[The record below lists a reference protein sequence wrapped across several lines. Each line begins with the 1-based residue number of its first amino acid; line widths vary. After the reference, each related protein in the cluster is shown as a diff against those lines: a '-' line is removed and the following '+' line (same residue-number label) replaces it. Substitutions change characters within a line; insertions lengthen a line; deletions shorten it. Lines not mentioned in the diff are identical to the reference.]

1 MFDSLKSKKV
11 KIVEKYVICLCI
23 SLAVIIAGV
32 VMAIVKGTNYGIDF
46 TGGIKISVD
55 AYTDVDNFDSADF
68 DKTITEWLTS
78 KTVTESGVSVN
89 KPQYKISGKPA
100 INGSNYVYTLEI
112 SYTKADGTAVD
123 NMLTARS
130 DDGKETLV
138 EVEKNYIRD
147 HLNTYLNEYY
157 QNKYGSDITK
167 KDIVSPNSVG
177 NESMKYNLRAAIIA
191 IAVAIVVILI
201 YIAIRFTLISGVA
214 AVLALIHD
222 VAIMFALTTIFQIPV
237 NSTFIAAI
245 ITIVGYS
252 INATIVVFDKVR
264 ELERR
269 PSYVEVT
276 DKEIANEAIISTL
289 GRSVLTTLT
298 TLVMIGAL
306 AIFGTQSIREFALPI
321 IFGLLAGAYSSVLL
335 SAPSWVYLRK
345 LFKQA
350 DKRPKA
356 KVKAIKTVKPTE
368 EVKVETET
376 ENA

>member
-1 MFDSLKSKKV
+1 MFDSLKRKKV
-11 KIVEKYVICLCI
+11 KIVEKYVICLCL
-23 SLAVIIAGV
+23 SLAIIIAGA

-55 AYTDVDNFDSADF
+55 AYTDVDNFDGADF

-78 KTVTESGVSVN
+78 KTVTENGASVN

-112 SYTKADGTAVD
+112 SYTKADGTVVD
-123 NMLTARS
+123 NMLTTKA
-130 DDGKETLV
+130 DDGKDLV
-138 EVEKNYIRD
+138 EVENSYIRE

-157 QNKYGSDITK
+157 QSKYGSDITK
-167 KDIVSPNSVG
+167 KDIVNPNFVG
-177 NESMKYNLRAAIIA
+177 NESMKYILRSAIIA

-214 AVLALIHD
+214 AILALVHD
-222 VAIMFALTTIFQIPV
+222 VAVMFALTTIFQIPV
-237 NSTFIAAI
+237 NTTFIAAI
-245 ITIVGYS
+245 ITIIGYS

-264 ELERR
+264 ELEKR
-269 PSYVEVT
+269 PSYAEVT
-276 DKEIANEAIISTL
+276 DKEIANEAIVSTL
-289 GRSVLTTLT
+289 GRSILTTLT
-298 TLVMIGAL
+298 TLVMIAAL

-335 SAPSWVYLRK
+335 SASTWVYLRK

-356 KVKAIKTVKPTE
+356 KVKAIKTAKPAE
-368 EVKVETET
+368 EVQVETET

>member
-1 MFDSLKSKKV
+1 
-11 KIVEKYVICLCI
+11 
-23 SLAVIIAGV
+23 
-32 VMAIVKGTNYGIDF
+32 
-46 TGGIKISVD
+46 
-55 AYTDVDNFDSADF
+55 
-68 DKTITEWLTS
+68 
-78 KTVTESGVSVN
+78 
-89 KPQYKISGKPA
+89 
-100 INGSNYVYTLEI
+100 
-112 SYTKADGTAVD
+112 
-123 NMLTARS
+123 
-130 DDGKETLV
+130 
-138 EVEKNYIRD
+138 
-147 HLNTYLNEYY
+147 
-157 QNKYGSDITK
+157 
-167 KDIVSPNSVG
+167 
-177 NESMKYNLRAAIIA
+177 
-191 IAVAIVVILI
+191 
-201 YIAIRFTLISGVA
+201 
-214 AVLALIHD
+214 
-222 VAIMFALTTIFQIPV
+222 MFALTTIFQIPV

-269 PSYVEVT
+269 PSYAEVT
-276 DKEIANEAIISTL
+276 DKEVANEAIISTL

>member
-1 MFDSLKSKKV
+1 MFDSLKRKKV
-11 KIVEKYVICLCI
+11 KIVEKYVICLCL
-23 SLAVIIAGV
+23 SLAIIIAGV

-55 AYTDVDNFDSADF
+55 AYTDVDNFDGADF

-78 KTVTESGVSVN
+78 KTVSENGASVN

-112 SYTKADGTAVD
+112 SYTKADGTVVD
-123 NMLTARS
+123 NMLTTKA
-130 DDGKETLV
+130 DDGKDLV
-138 EVEKNYIRD
+138 EVENSYIRE

-157 QNKYGSDITK
+157 QSKYSSDITK
-167 KDIVSPNSVG
+167 KDIVNPNFVG
-177 NESMKYNLRAAIIA
+177 NESMKYILRSAIIA

-214 AVLALIHD
+214 AILALVHD
-222 VAIMFALTTIFQIPV
+222 VAVMFALTTIFQIPV
-237 NSTFIAAI
+237 NTTFIAAI
-245 ITIVGYS
+245 ITIIGYS

-264 ELERR
+264 ELEKR
-269 PSYVEVT
+269 PSYAEVT
-276 DKEIANEAIISTL
+276 DKEIANEAIVSTL
-289 GRSVLTTLT
+289 GRSILTTLT
-298 TLVMIGAL
+298 TLVMIAAL

-335 SAPSWVYLRK
+335 SASTWVYLRK

-356 KVKAIKTVKPTE
+356 KVKAIKTAKPAE
-368 EVKVETET
+368 EVQVETET

>member
-1 MFDSLKSKKV
+1 MFDSLKNKKV
-11 KIVEKYVICLCI
+11 KIVEKYVICLCL
-23 SLAVIIAGV
+23 SLAIIIAGV

-55 AYTDVDNFDSADF
+55 AYTDVDNFDGADF

-78 KTVTESGVSVN
+78 KTVTENGANVN

-112 SYTKADGTAVD
+112 SYTKADGTVVD
-123 NMLTARS
+123 NMLTTKA
-130 DDGKETLV
+130 DDGKDLV
-138 EVEKNYIRD
+138 EVENSYIRE
-147 HLNTYLNEYY
+147 HLNIYLNEYY
-157 QNKYGSDITK
+157 QSKYGSDITK
-167 KDIVSPNSVG
+167 KDIVNPNFVG
-177 NESMKYNLRAAIIA
+177 NESMKYILRSAIIA

-214 AVLALIHD
+214 AILALVHD
-222 VAIMFALTTIFQIPV
+222 VAVMFALTTIFQIPV
-237 NSTFIAAI
+237 NTTFIAAI
-245 ITIVGYS
+245 ITIIGYS

-264 ELERR
+264 ELEKR
-269 PSYVEVT
+269 PSYAEVT
-276 DKEIANEAIISTL
+276 DKEIANEAIVSTL
-289 GRSVLTTLT
+289 GRSILTTLT
-298 TLVMIGAL
+298 TLVMIAAL

-321 IFGLLAGAYSSVLL
+321 IFGLFGGAYSSVLL
-335 SAPSWVYLRK
+335 SASTWVYLRK

-356 KVKAIKTVKPTE
+356 KVKAIKTAKPAE
-368 EVKVETET
+368 EVQVETET

>member
-1 MFDSLKSKKV
+1 MFDSLKRKKV
-11 KIVEKYVICLCI
+11 KIVEKYVICLCL
-23 SLAVIIAGV
+23 SLAIIIAGV

-55 AYTDVDNFDSADF
+55 AYTDVDNFDGADF

-78 KTVTESGVSVN
+78 KTVTENGASVN

-112 SYTKADGTAVD
+112 SYTKADGTVVD
-123 NMLTARS
+123 NMLTTKA
-130 DDGKETLV
+130 DDGKDLV
-138 EVEKNYIRD
+138 EVENSYIRE

-157 QNKYGSDITK
+157 QSKYSSDITK
-167 KDIVSPNSVG
+167 KDIVNPNFVG
-177 NESMKYNLRAAIIA
+177 NESMKYILRSAIIA

-214 AVLALIHD
+214 AILALVHD
-222 VAIMFALTTIFQIPV
+222 VAVMFALTTIFQIPV
-237 NSTFIAAI
+237 NTTFIAAI
-245 ITIVGYS
+245 ITIIGYS

-264 ELERR
+264 ELEKR
-269 PSYVEVT
+269 PSYAEVT
-276 DKEIANEAIISTL
+276 DKEIANEAIVSTL
-289 GRSVLTTLT
+289 GRSILTTLT
-298 TLVMIGAL
+298 TLVMIAAL

-335 SAPSWVYLRK
+335 SASTWVYLRK

-356 KVKAIKTVKPTE
+356 KVKAIKTAKPAE
-368 EVKVETET
+368 EVQVETET